1 MQNEKQVKE
10 MKPNSGRSFFQQVN
24 YTYNERGWL
33 LGSSAPLFSMQLAY
47 NTAAKPQYDGNI
59 GNQSWS
65 SAQGS
70 NNFTY
75 TYDNLNRLI
84 SGATPGGQYIERG
97 ISYDPEGNISTLS
110 RVYAGTVMDSLSY
123 SYSGT
128 NQLQS
133 VTDKS
138 TNAATNGYP
147 SGTCTY
153 AYDGNGNMVTDNSKG
168 ITGSTGIV
176 YNLLNLPQSISSK
189 GIVYTYS
196 ATGEKLRRAVTSGS
210 NTTYTDYI
218 SGIEYDGA
226 AGAETISFI
235 QTEEGR
241 ILAPTT
247 APNYEYALTDHLG
260 NSRLSFDTGTGV
272 ARTEQQ
278 DNYLP
283 FGLDI
288 SVGTIGSPQN
298 YYLYNK
304 KELQPGLGLYDYGA
318 RFYDPVIG
326 RWTTID
332 ELAEKYYSTS
342 PYNYVVDD
350 PIKNIDP
357 DGKIVILAQGNLTNK
372 QFATFKTQFAR
383 TVKFMNAHHT
393 SGNLARLQKSSK
405 TYYIAE
411 TNGNVNS
418 FDPNNNTV

>member
-75 TYDNLNRLI
+75 TYNNLNRLI

-97 ISYDPEGNISTLS
+97 ISYDVAGNISTLS
-110 RVYAGTVMDSLSY
+110 RLYAGTLIDSLSY
-123 SYSGT
+123 IYTDVNGNTT

-133 VTDKS
+133 LTDKS
-138 TNAATNGYP
+138 ADAGTIGYKA
-147 SGTCTY
+147 GTYGY
-153 AYDGNGNMVTDNSKG
+153 AYDVNGNMVTDNSKG

-260 NSRLSFDTGTGV
+260 DSRLSFDTGTGTGV

-304 KELQPGLGLYDYGA
+304 KE
-318 RFYDPVIG
+318 
-326 RWTTID
+326 
-332 ELAEKYYSTS
+332 
-342 PYNYVVDD
+342 
-350 PIKNIDP
+350 
-357 DGKIVILAQGNLTNK
+357 
-372 QFATFKTQFAR
+372 
-383 TVKFMNAHHT
+383 
-393 SGNLARLQKSSK
+393 
-405 TYYIAE
+405 
-411 TNGNVNS
+411 
-418 FDPNNNTV
+418 